1 MKELVI
7 AGAVRTPQGKLGG
20 ALRDFTNQ
28 KLGEVVLRGLIERTH
43 LDPQA
48 IDEVILGCVAQ
59 QSDANNVARV
69 SALAAGIPQRV
80 PAFTVNRNCASGL
93 QSIVSAAHR
102 VLCEDAE
109 LVLAGGVEAMS
120 ALPFVNRDLRFGK
133 KLRDSKMIDTLWE
146 GLRDPSSGMMM
157 GETAEALAVEFGINR
172 IDQDA
177 WALESH
183 KKACSAVKE
192 GRFKAEIVP
201 IALSG
206 RSQKGGLANFLDFDE
221 GPNPNTDSKA
231 LAQLPAVFKEGGTV
245 TAGNSCAVS
254 DGGSAVIVAT
264 RDRAES
270 LGLEPLA
277 RIQAWA
283 FTGLEPERM
292 GLGPVE
298 ATRLA
303 LRRASLDLKDI
314 DLFEINEAFA
324 AQYLAVERSL
334 DLDRVRVNVSGGAI
348 ALGHPVGSTGTR
360 IAVTLLQ
367 EMRRR

>member
-1 MKELVI
+1 
-7 AGAVRTPQGKLGG
+7 
-20 ALRDFTNQ
+20 
-28 KLGEVVLRGLIERTH
+28 
-43 LDPQA
+43 
-48 IDEVILGCVAQ
+48 
-59 QSDANNVARV
+59 
-69 SALAAGIPQRV
+69 
-80 PAFTVNRNCASGL
+80 
-93 QSIVSAAHR
+93 
-102 VLCEDAE
+102 
-109 LVLAGGVEAMS
+109 
-120 ALPFVNRDLRFGK
+120 
-133 KLRDSKMIDTLWE
+133 MIDTLWE

-360 IAVTLLQ
+360 IAVTLLH
-367 EMRRR
+367 EMRRREVSLGLAALCVGGGQGGAIIFERI